1 MNPRHTKWKARL
13 QEVLGNCRPVHPD
26 SFFAQSWP
34 KAETLL
40 QPQFLRVYVLGLL
53 LIEMREKQ
61 IDWSQ
66 GKPVLI
72 LGLDIILLAWM
83 CILQKLGID
92 PKEEKKKPSRR
103 QWVDLY
109 QSSFVGL
116 CIMIHYWPATYEK
129 LNSGLPSSSL
139 WQTYFLS
146 VKQDRSQKVQPQPGC
161 RWSRLKRNSPA
172 PMPKSLWTF
181 KMLLSADLHFTHNW

>member
-1 MNPRHTKWKARL
+1 MVMNPRHTKWKARL

-92 PKEEKKKPSRR
+92 PKEEKKNHPGDNELICINPLLS
-103 QWVDLY
+103 V
-109 QSSFVGL
+109 FVL
-116 CIMIHYWPATYEK
+116 WYII
-129 LNSGLPSSSL
+129 GLPRMRNVIL
-139 WQTYFLS
+139 DYLPVLS
-146 VKQDRSQKVQPQPGC
+146 DKPTSC
-161 RWSRLKRNSPA
+161 R
-172 PMPKSLWTF
+172 
-181 KMLLSADLHFTHNW
+181 